1 MFLVLRRLRASKT
14 VPKDHSPSTR
24 AISISE
30 GGVGKRR
37 EAEDED
43 REEEEA
49 TETEGEDEKLT
60 REPPQIGEHLNIL
73 DNYAL

>member
-1 MFLVLRRLRASKT
+1 MRTKVQGRKSW
-14 VPKDHSPSTR
+14 
-24 AISISE
+24 
-30 GGVGKRR
+30 
-37 EAEDED
+37 ED

-73 DNYAL
+73 DNSAL